1 MKLRGYFHPPGDKSI
16 SHRIAL
22 LSLLA
27 EGQTLVSGYSSG
39 RDCASSLD
47 AVQNLGVRV
56 DSQSDGLIIRGLGGL
71 VKESASLDCGNSGT
85 TMRLLMGLLAGRP
98 GRFELDG
105 DDSLRRRPMERVAA
119 PLRLMGAQVECPNG
133 RPPVLLTGGPLQ
145 GLSYELPIASA
156 QLKSALLLAGV
167 QAEGITQVTEPA
179 PSRDHTERLLTR
191 CGASLKQDG
200 RTWTV
205 KRSELVLP
213 GSFRVPGDASSA
225 AFFLCG
231 AAVVPG
237 SRVEARGVLLN
248 PTRTG
253 WLKVLERMGADVE
266 TFVIEEDSEPWGD
279 ARVRYSPDLRA
290 CEVSA
295 EEIPLLVDEV
305 LILALVATQARGRTV
320 FRQVDELR
328 VKESDRLAAI
338 KAELSKMGGRLDIEG
353 SDLIVEGPTRL
364 SSPRE
369 ELTAWDDHRIA
380 MTLKIAGIAAGTRV
394 KVRGEECAAISY
406 PDFDRTLESLSQ

>member
-1 MKLRGYFHPPGDKSI
+1 MKLRGCFYPPGDKSI

-22 LSLLA
+22 VSLLA
-27 EGQTLVSGYSSG
+27 EGRTLATGYSDG
-39 RDCASSLD
+39 RDCASSLA
-47 AVQNLGVRV
+47 AVKSLGGRV
-56 DSQSDGLIIRGLGGL
+56 EPQAEGLLINGLGGR
-71 VKESASLDCGNSGT
+71 VAKSACLDCGNSGT
-85 TMRLLMGLLAGRP
+85 TMRLLMGLLAGRF

-119 PLRLMGAQVECPNG
+119 PLRLMGARIECPDG
-133 RPPVLLTGGPLQ
+133 RPPVRLTGGPLQ
-145 GLSYELPIASA
+145 GVSYELPVASA

-167 QAEGITQVTEPA
+167 QAEGMTQVIEPA

-191 CGASLKQDG
+191 CGASLKKDG

-205 KRSELVLP
+205 ERSQLVLP
-213 GSFRVPGDASSA
+213 SSFRVPGDVSSA

-253 WLKVLERMGADVE
+253 WLQVLQRMGAEVD
-266 TFVIEEDSEPWGD
+266 IEVTAEDPEPWGD
-279 ARVRYSPDLRA
+279 VRVRYSPDLQA

-295 EEIPLLVDEV
+295 QEIPLLVDEV
-305 LILALVATQARGRTV
+305 LILAVAATQARGRTV
-320 FRQVDELR
+320 FHQVDELR

-338 KAELSKMGGRLDIEG
+338 KAELGKMGGRLDIEG
-353 SDLIVEGPTRL
+353 SDLVIEGPTRL
-364 SSPRE
+364 FPPRE

-380 MTLKIAGIAAGTRV
+380 MTLKIAGLAAGTRV
-394 KVRGEECAAISY
+394 KVRGGECAAISY
-406 PDFDRTLESLSQ
+406 PDFERTLESLVQ